1 VLETWAIMGKDEI
14 PPSAEL
20 TAVRE
25 ALSAFMAERKH
36 WPAERRAQLEAELG
50 ALLVEVV
57 RVAEK
62 LGLDAVS
69 VARKALVALRE
80 RE

>member
-1 VLETWAIMGKDEI
+1 MDEDEI

-25 ALSAFMAERKH
+25 ALSAFMAERMH

-57 RVAEK
+57 RVADK
-62 LGLDAVS
+62 LGLDAVT
-69 VARKALVALRE
+69 VARKALFVLRE
-80 RE
+80 PE